1 MSAGPPSRPSG
12 RRGDSGGRPAGPAL
26 RLALLLGS
34 ATGGTAR
41 HVAALARGCRD
52 AGLAVAVFGPEESRG
67 MFAAAGISFTP
78 VSIGDRPHPA
88 SDAAAIAGLR
98 RLLRTTAADVLHAHG
113 VRAGAFAVLATRGP
127 GAARR
132 PALVVTVHNAA
143 PAGRVAGAIYG
154 ILERMCARRSDL
166 VLCASEDL
174 AARMRALGAAS
185 ARTFHVPAAPAP
197 PPTATEVAKAA
208 GDIDAAGRP
217 VVLAVGRLAPQKGFD
232 VLIAAAGRWRD
243 HPLAPRTVIA
253 GSGPLAGPLA
263 DQARRLGADVL
274 LLGERHDVPALLVL
288 ADVFVLPSRWEA
300 RALILQEAMRA
311 GRAIVATESGGTP
324 GLTGAGAAVLV
335 APEDDRALADAV
347 LALLSDAPMAARL
360 GLAARARAASF
371 PTEADAVSQAVSL
384 YRGLAARGSAA

>member
-1 MSAGPPSRPSG
+1 MSAGNP
-12 RRGDSGGRPAGPAL
+12 L

-52 AGLAVAVFGPEESRG
+52 AGLAVAVFGPEESSG

-98 RLLRTTAADVLHAHG
+98 RLLRTTAPDVLHAHG
-113 VRAGAFAVLATRGP
+113 VRAGAFAVLAGAFAVLATRGP

-143 PAGRVAGAIYG
+143 PAGRVDGAIYG

-185 ARTFHVPAAPAP
+185 VQLFDVPAAPAP
-197 PPTATEVAKAA
+197 PPTVAEVAKAA

-274 LLGERHDVPALLVL
+274 LLGERHDVPALLAL

-311 GRAIVATESGGTP
+311 GRAIVATDSGGTP

-347 LALLSDAPMAARL
+347 LALLAAAPLAARL

-371 PTEADAVSQAVSL
+371 PTEADAVSQAVNF
-384 YRGLAARGSAA
+384 YRRLAARGSAA

>member
-1 MSAGPPSRPSG
+1 MSV
-12 RRGDSGGRPAGPAL
+12 GDPL

-41 HVAALARGCRD
+41 HAAALARGGRD
-52 AGLAVAVFGPEESRG
+52 AGLAVAVFGPEETRG
-67 MFAAAGISFTP
+67 LFAADGISFTP

-88 SDAAAIAGLR
+88 SDAAAITGLR
-98 RLLRTTAADVLHAHG
+98 RLLRATAPDVLHAHG
-113 VRAGAFAVLATRGP
+113 VRAGAFAALATAGLATSGP
-127 GAARR
+127 GAASR
-132 PALVVTVHNAA
+132 PRLVVTVHNAA
-143 PAGRVAGAIYG
+143 PAGRVDRVIYG
-154 ILERMCARRSDL
+154 VLERMCARRSDL

-174 AARMRALGAAS
+174 AARMRTLGAA
-185 ARTFHVPAAPAP
+185 RVQTFDVPAAPAP

-208 GDIDAAGRP
+208 DEIDAAGRP

-274 LLGERHDVPALLVL
+274 LLGERHDVPALLAL

-311 GRAIVATESGGTP
+311 GRAIVATDSGGTP
-324 GLTGAGAAVLV
+324 GLTGTGAAVLV

-347 LALLSDAPMAARL
+347 LALLADAPLAARL
-360 GLAARARAASF
+360 GLAARARAASL
-371 PTEADAVSQAVSL
+371 PTQADAVSRAVSL
-384 YRGLAARGSAA
+384 YVGLAARGSAG